1 MRAVT
6 GMSFVQ
12 FKNLLPLFEQA
23 YQNRYQLSLSNRV
36 AQQESRSKLSKPHER
51 LFFILFQLKNAVT
64 FDVLGCTFG
73 MNGSN
78 ARKNFVSGLEVLKLA
93 LKEANLLPK
102 QEFED
107 EKDLLDFLQ
116 NNKELWIDATEIPI
130 QRPDN
135 EQLQKDLYSGKK
147 NGIA

>member
-51 LFFILFQLKNAVT
+51 LFFILFQLKNAAT